1 MKALLRIKTLFL
13 LLTLIAIMASAGC
26 VGNGNLVAAEQSDL
40 SLSGY
45 VMDEHC
51 FVKKPEPEL
60 DSKMCLQMPTCAAS
74 GYGLAVLQDDGTYKF
89 YYLDGDCAP
98 DATDGQDLAA
108 KIINQ
113 TEKMDHI
120 YLTVKGNLAGTRKS
134 AAEVDYAVIRVNEM
148 AEAEEP

>member
-89 YYLDGDCAP
+89 YYLDGDFAP